1 MPGWLEPTIVSLQ
14 LLPLTNPIGG
24 YAHADAPQNDLWYD
38 PFLTCFSG
46 RCTTLTE
53 TGFSPSPSTTAAPSR
68 KSSVDTYESGG
79 KCEEPVEPVVPK
91 AASASAQPACLGALA
106 IIGPILAF
114 PIVTDFVGRMAVVLV
129 VGLAIAALRRRMI
142 DSGMWEDGEQKLLHG
157 GESRNG
163 TVLLGA
169 YGVVMAVIAM
179 LF

>member
-1 MPGWLEPTIVSLQ
+1 M
-14 LLPLTNPIGG
+14 
-24 YAHADAPQNDLWYD
+24 
-38 PFLTCFSG
+38 
-46 RCTTLTE
+46 
-53 TGFSPSPSTTAAPSR
+53 
-68 KSSVDTYESGG
+68 DTYEGSSSSS
-79 KCEEPVEPVVPK
+79 KCEEPIEPIVAAK
-91 AASASAQPACLGALA
+91 ATNPSTQPACLGALA

-142 DSGMWEDGEQKLLHG
+142 DLGMWEEGGEKVLLQHG
-157 GESRNG
+157 GESRDG